1 MELGAYLDSADA
13 EEEHQQPRGPA
24 GLEEEEEQQ
33 DKRRRDDEHQRGL
46 GLQLHDLGLGI
57 LLPAE
62 LGIDD
67 GAAAAVGRSEG
78 AIADVG
84 KSEGAAAAA
93 ALAASMVWIRGTVE
107 IELGYRGW
115 KMYRVLNILGWR
127 VKFRGYYCRLPII

>member
-1 MELGAYLDSADA
+1 MGAYLDSADV
-13 EEEHQQPRGPA
+13 EEEHQQPSEPA
-24 GLEEEEEQQ
+24 GLEEEE
-33 DKRRRDDEHQRGL
+33 EHQRGL

-93 ALAASMVWIRGTVE
+93 ALAASMGWIRGTVV
-107 IELGYRGW
+107 IELLGYRGS
-115 KMYRVLNILGWR
+115 KIYRVLNILGWR
-127 VKFRGYYCRLPII
+127 VKFRGYHCR

>member
-1 MELGAYLDSADA
+1 LGAYLDSADA

-24 GLEEEEEQQ
+24 GLEEEEE
-33 DKRRRDDEHQRGL
+33 HQRGL

-67 GAAAAVGRSEG
+67 DAAAAVGRSEG

-84 KSEGAAAAA
+84 KSEGAAAAS
-93 ALAASMVWIRGTVE
+93 ALAASMGWIRGTVE